1 MPKRIMPPA
10 RGPASRIVTAAGARE
25 VVGGRQAR
33 TARRRRRARACR
45 RAARS
50 TSTVQPGLI
59 ASSPR
64 KRSTELI
71 PTASSSWPRLQAVS
85 HGW

>member
-10 RGPASRIVTAAGARE
+10 IGPASWIVTPCPS
-25 VVGGRQAR
+25 
-33 TARRRRRARACR
+33 RARWY
-45 RAARS
+45 AAESPEGPAPTIS
-50 TSTVQPGLI
+50 TRFPDGDAPASTVQPCSI
-59 ASSPR
+59 AWSPR

-71 PTASSSWPRLQAVS
+71 PTASSSWPRLQEVS